1 MSLLSPRALLTNGA
15 IIAAAVGADRWVKYL
30 VDTNMPLGAHIDIL
44 PFLALFHT
52 RNEGVAFS
60 MFSGSGSAALSAL
73 SVGVIALMLW
83 LWSRTTAQ
91 DGFAR
96 FGFALIMGGAIGN
109 LIDRATLGYVTDYVF
124 FHTPV
129 WSFAVFNLADAFISI
144 GAGLVI
150 LQELVHWK
158 RGTGTPSHERRD

>member
-1 MSLLSPRALLTNGA
+1 MSLLSPRSLLTNGA
-15 IIAAAVGADRWVKYL
+15 IIAATVAADQWIKHL
-30 VDTNMPLGAHIDIL
+30 VDTNMPLGGRIELL

-60 MFSGSGSAALSAL
+60 MFSGSGSTALSAL
-73 SVGVIALMLW
+73 SFGVIALMLW

-91 DGFAR
+91 DRIAR
-96 FGFALIMGGAIGN
+96 LGFALILGGAIGN
-109 LIDRATLGYVTDYVF
+109 LIDRATQGYVTDYVL

-129 WSFAVFNLADAFISI
+129 WSFAVFNLADTFITV

-150 LQELVHWK
+150 LQELVHWR
-158 RGTGTPSHERRD
+158 RGTGAHPHEGRD

>member
-1 MSLLSPRALLTNGA
+1 MSLLSPRSLLVNGA
-15 IIAAAVGADRWVKYL
+15 FVAAAVGVDQWVKRL
-30 VDTNMPLGAHIDIL
+30 VDANMPLGSHIDIL

-60 MFSGSGSAALSAL
+60 MFSGSGSTALSAL

-83 LWSRTTAQ
+83 LWSRTTAH
-91 DGFAR
+91 DKIAR

-109 LIDRATLGYVTDYVF
+109 LIDRATLGYVTDYVL

-129 WSFAVFNLADAFISI
+129 WSFAVFNLADAFISV

-150 LQELVHWK
+150 LQELVHWR
-158 RGTGTPSHERRD
+158 RGTGEKTPREPD